1 MSAVQ
6 FIVKSIQ
13 DMSQLDRDAVFAAFA
28 MNPPVSAPAATK
40 PAKAAKVAK
49 AAKEPTAAKEPKKPR
64 ANAGKPSCHGAWT
77 KVVLDRFPKDS
88 VEQKEFLAARIAAA
102 ERGEMLY
109 TKDMAKVKT
118 GKKQVGD
125 AMDAKDAA
133 LGAHMAFVGWWSE
146 QHQAEQ
152 AQFKA
157 TWELEHPKGSS
168 ASAATA
174 TTAEDSDDAA
184 TVVDDEA
191 PAAAPSAA
199 IGGGGSV
206 AAAAAAAA
214 APAEAP
220 KKRGPKKMADMTPE
234 ELAAAKAKRAENKAK
249 KASAN
254 NSAEGSRASSPPKL
268 KDE

>member
-1 MSAVQ
+1 
-6 FIVKSIQ
+6 
-13 DMSQLDRDAVFAAFA
+13 MSQADRDAVFAAFA
-28 MNPPVSAPAATK
+28 MATPVVAPMAVPAAAPSKT
-40 PAKAAKVAK
+40 
-49 AAKEPTAAKEPKKPR
+49 AKEPKKPR

-77 KVVLDRFPKDS
+77 KHVLDRFSKDS
-88 VEQKEFLAARIAAA
+88 VEQKEFLASRIAAA

-109 TKDMAKVKT
+109 TKEMSKVKS

-133 LGAHMAFVGWWSE
+133 MGAHMAFVGWWAE
-146 QHQAEQ
+146 HHQAEH
-152 AQFKA
+152 AEFKA
-157 TWELEHPKGSS
+157 AWELEHPKGSS
-168 ASAATA
+168 AATA
-174 TTAEDSDDAA
+174 TTAENSDDAA

-206 AAAAAAAA
+206 AAAPAAA
-214 APAEAP
+214 APAAAAP

-254 NSAEGSRASSPPKL
+254 NSAEGSRASSPPKV
-268 KDE
+268 KDD

>member
-13 DMSQLDRDAVFAAFA
+13 DMSQVDRDAVFAAFA
-28 MNPPVSAPAATK
+28 MAAPMAMAAAK
-40 PAKAAKVAK
+40 PA
-49 AAKEPTAAKEPKKPR
+49 KKPR

-77 KVVLDRFPKDS
+77 KLILDRFPKDS

-133 LGAHMAFVGWWSE
+133 VGAHMAFVGWWSE

-152 AQFKA
+152 AEFKA
-157 TWELEHPKGSS
+157 AWELEHPKG
-168 ASAATA
+168 AATA
-174 TTAEDSDDAA
+174 ASSAAENSDDAA
-184 TVVDDEA
+184 TVADEDDSAA
-191 PAAAPSAA
+191 PSSAVGGAGSAAAP
-199 IGGGGSV
+199 V
-206 AAAAAAAA
+206 AK
-214 APAEAP
+214 AEA

-254 NSAEGSRASSPPKL
+254 NSAEGSRASSPPKV

>member
-1 MSAVQ
+1 MSAIQ

-13 DMSQLDRDAVFAAFA
+13 DMSQADREAVFAAFA
-28 MNPPVSAPAATK
+28 MDPPVAAAVAK
-40 PAKAAKVAK
+40 PATAAASKAAKA
-49 AAKEPTAAKEPKKPR
+49 EKKPR

-77 KVVLDRFPKDS
+77 KHVLDRFSKDS
-88 VEQKEFLAARIAAA
+88 VEQKEFLAARIASA

-109 TKDMAKVKT
+109 TKDMSKVKT

-133 LGAHMAFVGWWSE
+133 VGAHMAFVGWWSE
-146 QHQAEQ
+146 QHQAEH
-152 AQFKA
+152 AEFKA
-157 TWELEHPKGSS
+157 AWELEHPKG
-168 ASAATA
+168 ASGTVVTAA
-174 TTAEDSDDAA
+174 ENSDDAA
-184 TVVDDEA
+184 TVADEDDT
-191 PAAAPSAA
+191 AAPSAA
-199 IGGGGSV
+199 VGGAGS
-206 AAAAAAAA
+206 AAAA
-214 APAEAP
+214 APVAKPEA

-254 NSAEGSRASSPPKL
+254 NSAEGSRASSPPKV